1 MNYQNLLNPI
11 IKAHPITL
19 LGQQIFIRRLTQE
32 ELWDYEADL
41 QALEKSDDNARQ
53 TSIRGITLFLSALV
67 NEDGSR
73 PAADELPQRLFC
85 QPIREQICWRR
96 SLPYSVMLSAHWK
109 MPKKTNRITPAAHP
123 VCAGRS
129 LG

>member
-53 TSIRGITLFLSALV
+53 MARRRLSTMPAHCVKRHWRG
-67 NEDGSR
+67 R
-73 PAADELPQRLFC
+73 M
-85 QPIREQICWRR
+85 QPYKPFRRRRR
-96 SLPYSVMLSAHWK
+96 SARRRLRWMSI
-109 MPKKTNRITPAAHP
+109 MPNRQ
-123 VCAGRS
+123 R
-129 LG
+129 

>member
-41 QALEKSDDNARQ
+41 QALERAMTTLARP
-53 TSIRGITLFLSALV
+53 LSVA
-67 NEDGSR
+67 SHC
-73 PAADELPQRLFC
+73 F
-85 QPIREQICWRR
+85 
-96 SLPYSVMLSAHWK
+96 SLRW
-109 MPKKTNRITPAAHP
+109 
-123 VCAGRS
+123 
-129 LG
+129 

>member
-41 QALEKSDDNARQ
+41 P
-53 TSIRGITLFLSALV
+53 G
-67 NEDGSR
+67 
-73 PAADELPQRLFC
+73 
-85 QPIREQICWRR
+85 
-96 SLPYSVMLSAHWK
+96 
-109 MPKKTNRITPAAHP
+109 
-123 VCAGRS
+123 AGKER
-129 LG
+129 